1 MLTRRAAL
9 SDLAAAGLTLAL
21 AILLVAAAV
30 VPTGAQES
38 QQANPKSSADV
49 RRERIDRVNKGW
61 DAQIERLRG
70 AQIAAKCKADAK
82 KKYSAIHFKKRR
94 MFVTNCIEQG
104 RG

>member
-1 MLTRRAAL
+1 MR
-9 SDLAAAGLTLAL
+9 LAL
-21 AILLVAAAV
+21 AVLFVVAAIA
-30 VPTGAQES
+30 PLKAQES
-38 QQANPKSSADV
+38 PKNSADV

-61 DAQIERLRG
+61 DAKIERMRR